1 MGVVQSVEMVLSE
14 LHSLL
19 KTGKDSASACRD
31 VPGTSSA
38 CALCSQ
44 AAPGSTGGGCSDQAL
59 LEGGQFPSRL
69 WRVPSVS
76 TEGTRPCSPPASWGW

>member
-19 KTGKDSASACRD
+19 KTGKDRASACRD
-31 VPGTSSA
+31 VLGTSSA

-44 AAPGSTGGGCSDQAL
+44 AAPGPTGGGCSDQA
-59 LEGGQFPSRL
+59 F
-69 WRVPSVS
+69 
-76 TEGTRPCSPPASWGW
+76 